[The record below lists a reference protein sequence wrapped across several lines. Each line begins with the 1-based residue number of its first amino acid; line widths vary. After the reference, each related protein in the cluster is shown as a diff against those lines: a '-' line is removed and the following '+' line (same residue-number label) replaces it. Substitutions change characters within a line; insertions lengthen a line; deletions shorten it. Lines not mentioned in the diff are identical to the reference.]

1 MKSKRMLTGNRRWLM
16 NGTKP
21 TRKQNNKKRD
31 LAATMQNHIHH
42 TVSKTYSL
50 YFWLQSLMQQEC
62 QSRAML
68 NAWLT
73 LRSVIRR
80 CAQTGMVQL
89 RLRKRLRVPK
99 TDWPQRSQL
108 RYLKTTVSSAGFIP
122 RSRSRRSL
130 KRRRFAKC
138 SCRASTRSL

>member
-42 TVSKTYSL
+42 T
-50 YFWLQSLMQQEC
+50 SLMQLEC

-73 LRSVIRR
+73 LKSVIRR
-80 CAQTGMVQL
+80 SAQTGMVQL